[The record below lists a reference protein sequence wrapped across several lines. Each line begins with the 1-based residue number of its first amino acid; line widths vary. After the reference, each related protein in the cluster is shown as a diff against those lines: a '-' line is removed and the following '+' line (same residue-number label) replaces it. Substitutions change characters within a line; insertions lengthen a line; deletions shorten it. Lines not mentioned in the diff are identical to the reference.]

1 MTTILDGKKISEQIL
16 KDLQPEIEEINKT
29 LAPNPLRLDIVMVG
43 NNPAS
48 AAFVKKKKIAGSR
61 IGVEVKLHNI
71 ESTSTNELRSKVT
84 ELGRDKKIHGILVQL
99 PLEGIK
105 NEQKILDAVP
115 ADKDV
120 DVLGYKAV
128 GKFITRNKEFPILP
142 STLSGILKLLEAY
155 GIKEFR
161 GQNMVVVG
169 AGKLV
174 GLPAVNYFMRKDEK
188 DATVTNVCR
197 HTRDLSQILQMAD
210 VLISGAGNPGFIK
223 GDMLKPGAIIVD
235 AGTSKDP
242 ATGKLVGDIDFETV
256 EKVASFITPV
266 PGGVGPMTVAMIFY
280 NLVELVEMKYKIQ
293 KAAL

>member
-1 MTTILDGKKISEQIL
+1 
-16 KDLQPEIEEINKT
+16 
-29 LAPNPLRLDIVMVG
+29 MVG
-43 NNPAS
+43 DNPAS
-48 AAFVKKKKIAGSR
+48 QTFVQRKKETGSN
-61 IGVEVKLHNI
+61 IGVEVNVHH
-71 ESTSTNELRSKVT
+71 SRSASTNALRSEVA
-84 ELGRDKKIHGILVQL
+84 ELGRNKNVHGIVVQL
-99 PLEGIK
+99 PLPPNI

-115 ADKDV
+115 PHKDV

-128 GKFITRNKEFPILP
+128 GKFITRNKQFPILP

>member
-61 IGVEVKLHNI
+61 IGVEVKLHHI
-71 ESTSTNELRSKVT
+71 KSTSTNELRSQVT
-84 ELGRDKKIHGILVQL
+84 ELGRDKKVHGILVQL
-99 PLEGIK
+99 PLEEKK
-105 NEQKILDAVP
+105 NKKKIRDAVP

-174 GLPAVNYFMRKDEK
+174 G
-188 DATVTNVCR
+188 
-197 HTRDLSQILQMAD
+197 
-210 VLISGAGNPGFIK
+210 
-223 GDMLKPGAIIVD
+223 
-235 AGTSKDP
+235 
-242 ATGKLVGDIDFETV
+242 DIDFETV

-280 NLVELVEMKYKIQ
+280 NLVELVEMKYKI
-293 KAAL
+293 KK

>member
-61 IGVEVKLHNI
+61 IGVEVKLHHI

-142 STLSGILKLLEAY
+142 STLAGMVKLLEAY
-155 GIKEFR
+155 QITEFK
-161 GQNMVVVG
+161 GKNLVVVG

-188 DATVTNVCR
+188 DATVTNICR
-197 HTRDLSQILQMAD
+197 HTRDIDQILKMAD
-210 VLISGAGNPGFIK
+210 ILISGAGNPGFIK
-223 GDMLKPGAIIVD
+223 GDMLKEGVIIVD

-242 ATGKLVGDIDFETV
+242 DTGKLVGDVDFESA
-256 EKVASFITPV
+256 EKIASYITPV

-280 NLVELVEMKYKIQ
+280 NLVQLAKKNYKI
-293 KAAL
+293 